1 MLFLIQKTV
10 SRACEE
16 RLGTLATG
24 TRNYSKK
31 EKKWRQTKGKK
42 GDEFASVGIVG
53 DRISRFTDV
62 TCPHVETLH
71 VTSLTVRQLG

>member
-1 MLFLIQKTV
+1 MLFKIQKTV

-53 DRISRFTDV
+53 DRIS
-62 TCPHVETLH
+62 
-71 VTSLTVRQLG
+71 